1 MTTTQDL
8 QQDKETPLDLAFT
21 IERAKTQEPIGSP
34 CTNVCK
40 LDPDSGLCR
49 GCYRSREEIKTFRS
63 LDDAAKRALFD
74 ELLARRA
81 ANAASAKPRL

>member
-1 MTTTQDL
+1 MTQDT
-8 QQDKETPLDLAFT
+8 QAPLDLTFT
-21 IERAKTQEPIGSP
+21 IERAMTQEPVGSP

-40 LDPDSGLCR
+40 LDPDTGLCR
-49 GCYRSREEIKTFRS
+49 GCFRSRMEIKTFRS

-81 ANAASAKPRL
+81 AQPR